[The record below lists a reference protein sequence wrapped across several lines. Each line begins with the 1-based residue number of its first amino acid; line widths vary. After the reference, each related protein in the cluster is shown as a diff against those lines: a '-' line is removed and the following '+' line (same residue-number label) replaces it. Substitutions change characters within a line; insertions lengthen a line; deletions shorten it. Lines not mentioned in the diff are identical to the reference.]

1 MAVECRVCDSPDLE
15 PVIDLGMQPWCNDF
29 IPPEKAG
36 AEPFYPLRVVH
47 CACCK
52 TAQLDFTVKKE
63 ILFGGH
69 TYLSGIT
76 RTLNDHFARVAKEVD
91 QRFMRDRNDKSVLDI
106 GSNDGTQLKHYQ
118 SLGYSALGVES
129 STPTVAIAN
138 KDGIETLEAF
148 FNWEVAYSLGRKFDV
163 VNASGVFFH
172 LEELHSVTEGI
183 RECLKD
189 NGVFVIQFLYMKQIL
204 ENLAFDQIYHE
215 HLLYYNLQ
223 TIQTLLARH
232 GLEMFDCYL
241 SPIHGGSIIGFVT
254 HAGKEPA
261 SLRLELM
268 LAIEKVSRAN
278 DVEAYRRF
286 AGEIVR
292 KKEQSLEFLNNQQR
306 QGKHVFGF
314 GAPVKG
320 NTLLNYF
327 GIGPDLIECLVEKNP
342 LRKGLV
348 SPGMHIPVV
357 LEDEIAPPDTYYVLA
372 WNFKEEILRNNRDLI
387 ETGVF
392 FYFPVEATIHAGL
405 RHWSD
410 RISRAQSDSSS
421 RDGRLSGYWSGFSGM
436 QSPESGEPATLS

>member
-1 MAVECRVCDSPDLE
+1 
-15 PVIDLGMQPWCNDF
+15 
-29 IPPEKAG
+29 
-36 AEPFYPLRVVH
+36 
-47 CACCK
+47 
-52 TAQLDFTVKKE
+52 
-63 ILFGGH
+63 
-69 TYLSGIT
+69 
-76 RTLNDHFARVAKEVD
+76 
-91 QRFMRDRNDKSVLDI
+91 
-106 GSNDGTQLKHYQ
+106 
-118 SLGYSALGVES
+118 
-129 STPTVAIAN
+129 
-138 KDGIETLEAF
+138 
-148 FNWEVAYSLGRKFDV
+148 
-163 VNASGVFFH
+163 
-172 LEELHSVTEGI
+172 
-183 RECLKD
+183 
-189 NGVFVIQFLYMKQIL
+189 
-204 ENLAFDQIYHE
+204 
-215 HLLYYNLQ
+215 
-223 TIQTLLARH
+223 
-232 GLEMFDCYL
+232 MFDCYL